1 MLPATL
7 MVLIQSASLRAALN
21 PFELLGTMTD
31 IGAQYLLLC
40 LFLFLLQAGFPKAV
54 ELLFPITPGWLL
66 LPMLTFCAVYFLW
79 VMAALIGYVMY
90 QHHGALDID
99 LLREPEPDAAT
110 VAARPVKTEAQLRD
124 AEVSELVQKGDL
136 NGAIAQARE
145 WARIGF
151 DNVADQRR
159 YHRVLLLDDVHSGRL
174 RDHTQRYLPLL
185 LIRKLGPEA
194 LEAHAAVLKLIPDF
208 TIDKPD
214 TTLALAEQAWKRM
227 DAKQTIALLRG
238 FDRHYPGVVEIP
250 RAYELIVRA
259 LKQGL
264 GKGEKAMPVMQAL
277 QRRYPDHPSTQEAAW
292 VMRDELEKLSS

>member
-1 MLPATL
+1 M
-7 MVLIQSASLRAALN
+7 RR
-21 PFELLGTMTD
+21 G
-31 IGAQYLLLC
+31 
-40 LFLFLLQAGFPKAV
+40 
-54 ELLFPITPGWLL
+54 
-66 LPMLTFCAVYFLW
+66 
-79 VMAALIGYVMY
+79 
-90 QHHGALDID
+90 
-99 LLREPEPDAAT
+99 
-110 VAARPVKTEAQLRD
+110 LRD
-124 AEVSELVQKGDL
+124 AVVVGGGVV
-136 NGAIAQARE
+136 GAACALALAKLGLDVALAEARE
-145 WARIGF
+145 WARVGF
-151 DNVADQRR
+151 DNGADQRR
-159 YHRVLLLDDVHSGRL
+159 YHRALLLDNVTSGRL
-174 RDHTQRYLPLL
+174 REHTQRYLPLL

-238 FDRHYPGVVEIP
+238 FDRHYPGVVEIT

-264 GKGEKAMPVMQAL
+264 GKGEKAMPVLQAL